1 MSTKLAGV
9 AAAELVPQN
18 SQRKSFV
25 FQNEDVADNIW
36 IKKERPGTT
45 SVSATNHD
53 YKLFPG
59 ASIALNYLNDGE
71 EAIQERWTF
80 IASANTPRIAVT
92 ETEIFKR

>member
-1 MSTKLAGV
+1 MSTKLAAVG
-9 AAAELVPQN
+9 AAELVPQN
-18 SQRKSFV
+18 ASRKSFV
-25 FQNEDVADNIW
+25 FQNEDTADTIYV
-36 IKKERPGTT
+36 KKERPGNL
-45 SVSATNHD
+45 SVSATDHD

>member
-1 MSTKLAGV
+1 MSTKLASIV
-9 AAAELVPQN
+9 AAELVPQN

-25 FQNEDVADNIW
+25 FQNEDGTDTIF

-45 SVSATNHD
+45 SVSTTDHD

-59 ASIALNYLNDGE
+59 ATIALNYLNDGE

-80 IASANTPRIAVT
+80 IASANTPRVSFV